1 MRTVEV
7 LEDGRLVRTGDGP
20 VPAPGYG
27 LFWWVQSDR
36 SPPAFFA
43 RGRYGQHIY
52 VVPEDDLVLVGFGTD
67 TGYRHWPQ
75 LLSDL
80 AGRLSLPRQGEGR
93 RNGSPRRG

>member
-1 MRTVEV
+1 VPA
-7 LEDGRLVRTGDGP
+7 GDGP
-20 VPAPGYG
+20 APAPGYG

-52 VVPEDDLVLVGFGTD
+52 VVPEDDLVLVRFGTD

-80 AGRLSLPRQGEGR
+80 AGRLSLPLAGEGR

>member
-1 MRTVEV
+1 VAGLGCAALAASTSR
-7 LEDGRLVRTGDGP
+7 
-20 VPAPGYG
+20 PA
-27 LFWWVQSDR
+27 
-36 SPPAFFA
+36 AFFA